1 MIDSNNNYFFLFKL
15 DLDKFHLIWAA
26 VIEIMHIASLTH
38 DDILDNAKMRRG
50 LVTVHEMTSKREATF
65 AGNFLIGR
73 A

>member
-1 MIDSNNNYFFLFKL
+1 
-15 DLDKFHLIWAA
+15 
-26 VIEIMHIASLTH
+26 MHIASLTH

-50 LVTVHEMTSKREATF
+50 LVTVHEMTSKKEATF